1 MFVKREKEDGF
12 SSRGRYNKNYLCWLI
27 QTKMESVKKQRL
39 ERSQRS
45 KQLQRNLEEPGA
57 GVTTTKKMIVAAVEN
72 SESGAKQSAV
82 LDLMKSP
89 VVELNYCNFDFIH
102 QLRPLKKESASET
115 SVFFAKLTKPPVGH
129 SNEVEVSVKLSLHTK
144 DLQQN
149 NSLPMERLNYQ
160 VIANTII
167 LNGWSPHLIAYVASF
182 SCSVDQL
189 KNIKDISAIQNI
201 KQDLRPVLAK
211 IDSAEHQLNHIL
223 KQLEVLDQ
231 MDERVKET
239 LRYQQTREK
248 METDAG
254 ELLLI
259 ADMYDKDSLDF
270 LITEKAH
277 NAKSLGDWLDA
288 QTQNSIQLNLMQL
301 KSIVFQIL
309 YTFEVFNRIN
319 FRHNDAHVN
328 NVLIENWSDD
338 KHMSPISM
346 YNVDGV
352 MFQVPTKSNFVKL
365 FDFDRSSFSCDP
377 SAMHPNNVGL
387 INEYKKH
394 LPVNQPQGPNLP
406 NRCDNTLLENHPYL
420 CKLAGSCNTIDKKHD
435 TFLTMRAIQ
444 FEMKNVM
451 NNDAAAQTLF
461 TWLDKQL
468 QGAVKYVWKQGNGL
482 WLRPEH
488 IPTDEEMPS
497 TLQMLRSGFFDEF
510 KIKPTVVPNAVVY
523 SLPLAL

>member
-1 MFVKREKEDGF
+1 
-12 SSRGRYNKNYLCWLI
+12 
-27 QTKMESVKKQRL
+27 MESVKQQRL
-39 ERSQRS
+39 ERSKQS
-45 KQLQRNLEEPGA
+45 KQSKQSKRNLEEPGA
-57 GVTTTKKMIVAAVEN
+57 GVATAKEMIVAAVKN
-72 SESGAKQSAV
+72 TESGAKQSAV
-82 LDLMKSP
+82 LDLMRSP
-89 VVELNYCNFDFIH
+89 AVKLNYCNFDFIH

-129 SNEVEVSVKLSLHTK
+129 SNEVEVSVKLSLHVK

-167 LNGWSPHLIAYVASF
+167 LKGWSPHIIAYVASF

-201 KQDLRPVLAK
+201 KQDLRPVLTK
-211 IDSAEHQLNHIL
+211 IDSAEHQLQYIL
-223 KQLEVLDQ
+223 QQLEVLDQ
-231 MDERVKET
+231 MDQRVKET
-239 LRYQQTREK
+239 QRYQQTREK

-254 ELLLI
+254 ELLVM
-259 ADMYDKDSLDF
+259 ADMYDKNSLDF

-309 YTFEVFNRIN
+309 YTFEVFNRIT

-365 FDFDRSSFSCDP
+365 FDFDRSSFSCDQN
-377 SAMHPNNVGL
+377 AMHPSNLGL
-387 INEYKKH
+387 INEYKQH
-394 LPVNQPQGPNLP
+394 LPGPQGPKE
-406 NRCDNTLLENHPYL
+406 CDNTLLDNHPYL

-451 NNDAAAQTLF
+451 ESDAAAQTLY
-461 TWLDKQL
+461 TWLDQQL
-468 QGAVKYVWKQGNGL
+468 SGAVKYVWKQGNGL

-497 TLQMLRSGFFDEF
+497 TLQMLQSGFFDEF
-510 KIKPTVVPNAVVY
+510 KIKPTIVPNAVVY